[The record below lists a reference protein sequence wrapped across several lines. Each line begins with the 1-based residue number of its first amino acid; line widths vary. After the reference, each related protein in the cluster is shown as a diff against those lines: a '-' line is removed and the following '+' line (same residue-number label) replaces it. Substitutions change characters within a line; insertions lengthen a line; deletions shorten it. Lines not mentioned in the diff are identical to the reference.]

1 MIWCCGNLPEWSAL
15 QLSPASANT
24 WWWWW
29 WWWRWWWCCDSW
41 QSLVFRC
48 LCILQFLL
56 PWQRYA
62 GQKQLHLLSQNVY
75 NMLTVALCSCH
86 QIHHAAGNGARVC
99 WQWLCVHAI
108 RFTMQRAM
116 GQGLSPLVS
125 KVFFGDL
132 WGPALTCCGCGKI
145 DLLYET
151 WECDYSLVLWISVA
165 FSTVQQA
172 FALGDNNR
180 IISIYWWHLCFV
192 HINTW
197 VTFIKYNKWH
207 STADSDGDCVIKIVC
222 VNYDI
227 QLLSPVTYCTNIDG
241 WCGEYKAIWTCGMS
255 WLVPYLM
262 VQTTRVK
269 L

>member
-1 MIWCCGNLPEWSAL
+1 
-15 QLSPASANT
+15 
-24 WWWWW
+24 
-29 WWWRWWWCCDSW
+29 
-41 QSLVFRC
+41 
-48 LCILQFLL
+48 
-56 PWQRYA
+56 
-62 GQKQLHLLSQNVY
+62 
-75 NMLTVALCSCH
+75 
-86 QIHHAAGNGARVC
+86 
-99 WQWLCVHAI
+99 
-108 RFTMQRAM
+108 M

-151 WECDYSLVLWISVA
+151 RECDYSLVLWISVA